1 MAKEYKTYEEASE
14 ARDKAKI
21 TVKQAKEQLTDYY
34 TKNKLKRNIDYTS
47 DKKHGEPIL
56 KLQSKIDQ
64 ATEQLENI
72 NLILTKMGTKSKSND
87 AKAEKGK
94 ATKSAGRE
102 AKYDYPADCDTAEK
116 KKKYRIEQRRKA
128 AGKTEKPAKTEK
140 ASKSKAESTDTKAT
154 DKKSKKATPST
165 EVSSKKSSKG
175 KVDAAPAKDKKK
187 KKFKKREE
195 D

>member
-34 TKNKLKRNIDYTS
+34 TKNKLKRNIDYTG
-47 DKKHGEPIL
+47 DKKHGEKIL
-56 KLQSKIDQ
+56 RLQSKIDQ

-72 NLILTKMGTKSKSND
+72 NLILTKMGTKSKSKD
-87 AKAEKGK
+87 AKAEKAG

-102 AKYDYPADCDTAEK
+102 AKYDYPAECDTADK

-128 AGKTEKPAKTEK
+128 NGKAEKPAKAEK
-140 ASKSKAESTDTKAT
+140 SGKAESTDV
-154 DKKSKKATPST
+154 KKSKKKVEAPA
-165 EVSSKKSSKG
+165 EVSTKKTKA
-175 KVDAAPAKDKKK
+175 KVAEAPAKDKKK
-187 KKFKKREE
+187 KKFKKRSE